1 MLHLDGNR
9 RLLLYTRAGGAEGG
23 EAAWKNG
30 VRLKGLRFEEK
41 GKDGIR
47 MKESISSRHDELT
60 DTWQV

>member
-1 MLHLDGNR
+1 MTDTKNDSNDSVVFRKWMLHLDGNR

-47 MKESISSRHDELT
+47 G
-60 DTWQV
+60 